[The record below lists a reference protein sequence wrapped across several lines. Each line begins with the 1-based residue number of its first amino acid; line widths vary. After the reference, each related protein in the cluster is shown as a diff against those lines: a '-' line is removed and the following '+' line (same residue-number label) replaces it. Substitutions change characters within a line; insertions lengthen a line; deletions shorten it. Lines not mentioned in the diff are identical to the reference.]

1 MKWSVTA
8 ISVCLPSFPMEVS
21 ASQPGSVESLRKA
34 SDIPGNNSTY
44 RSLNQHC
51 SARARVK
58 GVKNL
63 TLCQP

>member
-21 ASQPGSVESLRKA
+21 ASQPGSVESLQKA

-51 SARARVK
+51 SACARVK